1 MYYIIIQSV
10 SLDYYNKKDSEFQQ
24 VEAIILEQ
32 DIEQMKAC
40 SRVTTINTGREV
52 LLYSPKH
59 SFFDCFITQASI
71 NYAAPPPPSMPMI
84 YQQGQLQELYSPF
97 LPEFEFL
104 KGIDISKLPT
114 TPLLL
119 DGMSWYYFRVGF
131 WYAGA
136 PKPALY
142 QPPHHR
148 LLFFFRRMVEK
159 KDLPAECSQGVWGSR
174 FIRSL
179 CCTLGLFHSSI
190 ILGANVMRLKQFFAP
205 PNLTQP
211 NHFDKLLTADRA

>member
-40 SRVTTINTGREV
+40 SRVTTINAGREV

-148 LLFFFRRMVEK
+148 LLFFQENGGEERSSGRMQ
-159 KDLPAECSQGVWGSR
+159 S
-174 FIRSL
+174 RSL
-179 CCTLGLFHSSI
+179 GESIHSLSLLHTRSLSLFYYFRSQRH
-190 ILGANVMRLKQFFAP
+190 AP
-205 PNLTQP
+205 ETI
-211 NHFDKLLTADRA
+211 FRATKPYSTKPFR